1 MKENY
6 QILLIEPSFIIRK
19 GLYTIINSLS
29 GDMMLDVF
37 SSYEDFLNEGDKK
50 EYDLVL
56 INTAE
61 FNEDILGNQLLEHF
75 NQAIIIGILSG
86 VGHRFIINQ
95 LNDVIYINDSEKQI
109 LEIINKNIKKN
120 KEQKL
125 TNRLLTEREID
136 VLKLLVKGN
145 TSKEIAEKLFIS
157 VHTVITHRKNITIKL
172 GIKTTAALA
181 IYAVTANILD
191 EDDILN
197 DH

>member
-6 QILLIEPSFIIRK
+6 QILLVEPSFIIRE
-19 GLYTIINSLS
+19 GLYSIIKSLS
-29 GDMMLDVF
+29 GDMILDVF
-37 SSYEDFLNEGDKK
+37 SSYEDFLNEGNKK

-61 FNEDILGNQLLEHF
+61 LLSDSQLLEHF
-75 NQAIIIGILSG
+75 NQTIIIGILSG